1 MYSQSLLSC
10 AICLAFT
17 KNNNKITRHKNRK
30 EKKMH
35 TLERDKVI
43 KRPDTSMA
51 QILKLI
57 KHVK

>member
-17 KNNNKITRHKNRK
+17 KNNNKITRHK
-30 EKKMH
+30 KKMH